1 MATFDIS
8 KMIMKKEKSLVET
21 MLKWCLEGKTNFF
34 LESDIKGKDTLWNFS
49 FKAFR

>member
-8 KMIMKKEKSLVET
+8 KELVVTMKYDYEKRKSLVET

-34 LESDIKGKDTLWNFS
+34 LESDI
-49 FKAFR
+49 